1 MNVVCLPQFLPLDVH
16 IGLSERKRVDI
27 RLRVQ
32 VGQAVVDESMG
43 CFVGTHCV
51 DDVEHS
57 SIWLQPPIIPSNAG
71 RWFI

>member
-16 IGLSERKRVDI
+16 VGLSERKRVDI

-32 VGQAVVDESMG
+32 VGQAVVDEPMG

-51 DDVEHS
+51 DDVEQG
-57 SIWLQPPIIPSNAG
+57 SIWLQSPIIPSNVG
-71 RWFI
+71 RRFI